1 MLLYRDP
8 IDYQEQL
15 HRMRVEYDRI
25 QQSMKDHLKRPTPF
39 ERIKKF
45 FGKNKSKRE
54 TYCRFYSGFFFVF
67 NYIMLYFRYRSGR
80 FPARQLYKKN
90 RLGTEVQETIERP
103 EFTEF

>member
-1 MLLYRDP
+1 
-8 IDYQEQL
+8 
-15 HRMRVEYDRI
+15 MRVEYDRI

-54 TYCRFYSGFFFVF
+54 TPFLFGGGGEGRVFVCVF
-67 NYIMLYFRYRSGR
+67 NCMTLYFLYRSGR
-80 FPARQLYKKN
+80 FLAREHYEKN
-90 RLGTEVQETIERP
+90 RLGTEVQETVEWP